1 MGRSEK
7 GTLEWR
13 YPFSEGHLF
22 ILNLRAGADGF
33 HLSVDGRHISSFP
46 YSVSIHPSIHP
57 IVM

>member
-46 YSVSIHPSIHP
+46 YAVSIHP